1 MEGTMKARQ
10 IALLFLGIFLAA
22 LLVSCQKSFHEETER
37 YVFVAAN
44 INLPYW
50 QEARAG
56 FEDSGRGLGV
66 KVEFTGPTA
75 YSPEEQLAA
84 FRQAVAAQPSGILL
98 APTRP
103 ALFNK
108 EIDAAVQAGIP
119 VICVDSDAPES
130 RRILFIGTDNV
141 HAGNQSGRRLGEILK
156 GEGQVAL
163 ITIPGQLNLE
173 ERRRG
178 VDAAFQKY
186 SGIKII
192 KTIDDKGDP
201 RIANDEI
208 SAMLEKKEQLD
219 GILCVEASG
228 GAGAAE
234 ALHRLNMDGKIPIVA
249 MDKSPETLDW
259 ISRGSI
265 AATVAQKSYTMAFYG
280 LRFLD
285 DLHHNVVHEFKDW
298 RTAPVSPL
306 PAYVDTG
313 TAVIDQ
319 QNLAAFQAAVAE
331 RRQPL

>member
-1 MEGTMKARQ
+1 M
-10 IALLFLGIFLAA
+10 LFLGIFLAT

-50 QEARAG
+50 QEAQAG
-56 FEDSGRGLGV
+56 FADSGRGLGV
-66 KVEFTGPTA
+66 KVEFTGPTS

-84 FRQAVAAQPSGILL
+84 FRQAVATRPAGIAV

-103 ALFNK
+103 ELFNK
-108 EIDAAVQAGIP
+108 EIDAAVQAGTP
-119 VICVDSDAPES
+119 VICVDSDAPDS
-130 RRILFIGTDNV
+130 RRILFIGTDNI
-141 HAGNQSGRRLGEILK
+141 HAGSQSGRRMAELVK
-156 GEGQVAL
+156 GEGQIVL

-173 ERRRG
+173 ERRQG
-178 VDAAFQKY
+178 VDTAFQKY
-186 SGIKII
+186 AGIKITR
-192 KTIDDKGDP
+192 TIDDKGDP

-208 SAMLEKKEQLD
+208 SAMLEKKEKID
-219 GILCVEASG
+219 GILCLEASG
-228 GAGAAE
+228 GPGAAE

-249 MDKSPETLDW
+249 MDKNPETLDW
-259 ISRGSI
+259 ISRGAI

-298 RTAPVSPL
+298 KTAPISPL
-306 PAYVDTG
+306 PAIVDTG

-319 QNLAAFQAAVAE
+319 KNLAEFQAATAE